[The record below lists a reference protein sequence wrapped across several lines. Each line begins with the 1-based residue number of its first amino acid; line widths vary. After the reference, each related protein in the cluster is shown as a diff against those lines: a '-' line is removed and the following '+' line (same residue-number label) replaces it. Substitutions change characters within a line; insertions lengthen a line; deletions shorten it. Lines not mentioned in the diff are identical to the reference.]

1 MLKICNEC
9 GNEYETDQPRKQL
22 CEDCITKHEKAAR
35 EKVKSVYRTKNSLP
49 KPKTKKH
56 KPVFSIADII
66 TFQEN
71 YYRSHKVSISYTEAV
86 AMLERG

>member
-9 GNEYETDQPRKQL
+9 GKEYETEHKFKRFCP
-22 CEDCITKHEKAAR
+22 ECIKKHIQISKKEVL
-35 EKVKSVYRTKNSLP
+35 KVYKTKNSLP

-71 YYRSHKVSISYTEAV
+71 Y
-86 AMLERG
+86 